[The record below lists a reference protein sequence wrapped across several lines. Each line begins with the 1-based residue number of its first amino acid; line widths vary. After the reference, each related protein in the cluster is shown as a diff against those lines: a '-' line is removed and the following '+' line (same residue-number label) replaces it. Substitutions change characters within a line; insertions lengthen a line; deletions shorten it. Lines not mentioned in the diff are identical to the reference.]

1 MADLIQ
7 LLPDHIANQ
16 IAAGEVIQ
24 RPASAV
30 KELVEN
36 AIDSGAT
43 AVKLVVKDAGK
54 TLIQVIDNGCGMS
67 ELDARICF
75 ERHATSKIKEA
86 KDLFAIN
93 TMGFRGEAL
102 ASIAAIAQ
110 IEMRTKKASD
120 ELGTKIIIEGSE
132 VKLQEACQCA
142 AGTTISIKNLFYNVP
157 ARRKFLKSDSVEMN
171 HIYNEFTRIALANC
185 DVFFS
190 LHHNDNEVYH
200 LAAGNLRQRIV
211 GLFGANWNK
220 KLVPIGEETDAIKLT
235 GYIGKPEFAKKR
247 RGDQFFFVNGR
258 FIKSGYLHHAV
269 MKAFEDIM
277 PKDTFPLYVI
287 FIEMDPA
294 DLDINIH
301 PTKQEIKFADERLVY
316 NYIKVTVLHALG
328 QYSIS
333 PTLDFNQ
340 ETFITRQQEMEAAQN
355 RANKGNAQPA
365 AGTNDTQGFN
375 KEEHPLQQTNL
386 KNWKD
391 LFEGVEAFDPD
402 EDTEPQERPMII
414 ESGWKDEASI
424 DDKEGSFSKQRKKP
438 YQIHN
443 QFIVSQIKSGFLLID
458 QQAAHERILYE
469 KYMTAFRNGE
479 VGTQKLLFPKTVT
492 FSISDMDIMSEVLPQ
507 INQLGFDIQD
517 FGKDSF
523 VIHGAPVDLKSGKE
537 EEVIGQLVEQYKQN
551 IDLYVNVQDNL
562 ARSLA
567 KSMAVKRGQELTT
580 TEMQLIIDQLFG
592 CQVPYKSP
600 SGRHCFITYDLE
612 EIIKQFKD

>member
-1 MADLIQ
+1 MADQIQ

-30 KELVEN
+30 KELLEN

-43 AVKLVVKDAGK
+43 SIKLVVKDAGK
-54 TLIQVIDNGCGMS
+54 TLIQVIDNGSGMS
-67 ELDARICF
+67 DLDARICF
-75 ERHATSKIKEA
+75 ERHATSKIREA
-86 KDLFAIN
+86 KDLFAID

-110 IEMRTKKASD
+110 IEMRTKRADD

-132 VKLQEACQCA
+132 VKLQEACQCT

-171 HIYNEFTRIALANC
+171 HIYNEFIRVALANC
-185 DVFFS
+185 EVFFS
-190 LHHNDNEVYH
+190 LHHNNNEIYH
-200 LAAGNLRQRIV
+200 LSIGNLRQRIV

-220 KLVPIGEETDAIKLT
+220 KLVPIEEETDILKLS
-235 GYIGKPEFAKKR
+235 GYIGRPEFAKKR
-247 RGDQFFFVNGR
+247 RGDQYFFVNGR

-269 MKAFEDIM
+269 MNAFEDIL

-287 FIEMDPA
+287 FIEMDPGQ
-294 DLDINIH
+294 LDINIH

-316 NYIKVTVLHALG
+316 NYIKVTVQHALG
-328 QYSIS
+328 QYSIT
-333 PTLDFNQ
+333 PTLDFDQ
-340 ETFITRQQEMEAAQN
+340 ETFITRQQEMQQAQD
-355 RANKGNAQPA
+355 RANKA
-365 AGTNDTQGFN
+365 AGITAPEAGSTPFK

-391 LFEGVEAFDPD
+391 MFEGVEAFDPD
-402 EDTEPQERPMII
+402 EDPNQPDSMII
-414 ESGWKDEASI
+414 ESGWKDEAMI
-424 DDKEGSFSKQRKKP
+424 DDKEGTFTKQKKTP

-469 KYMTAFRNGE
+469 KYMSAFRNGE
-479 VGTQKLLFPKTVT
+479 VGTQKLLFPKTVSFT
-492 FSISDMDIMSEVLPQ
+492 IQDMDIMTEVLPQ

-523 VIHGAPVDLKSGKE
+523 VVHGAPVDLKSGKE

-567 KSMAVKRGQELTT
+567 KSMAVKRGQELTEV
-580 TEMQLIIDQLFG
+580 EMQLLIDQLFA
-592 CQVPYKSP
+592 CQVPYKAP

-612 EIIKQFKD
+612 DIVKQFKG

>member
-30 KELVEN
+30 KELLEN
-36 AIDSGAT
+36 AVDSGAT
-43 AVKLVVKDAGK
+43 SIKLVIKDAGK
-54 TLIQVIDNGCGMS
+54 TLIQVIDNGSGMS
-67 ELDARICF
+67 DMDARICF
-75 ERHATSKIKEA
+75 ERHATSKIREA

-110 IEMRTKKASD
+110 VEMRTKRASD
-120 ELGTKIIIEGSE
+120 ELGTKIIIEASE
-132 VKLQEACQCA
+132 VKLQEACQCT
-142 AGTTISIKNLFYNVP
+142 AGTTISIKNLFFNVP

-171 HIYNEFTRIALANC
+171 HIYSEFIRIVLANTE
-185 DVFFS
+185 VFFS
-190 LHHNDNEVYH
+190 LHHNDSEIYH
-200 LAAGNLRQRIV
+200 LPAGKLRQRIV
-211 GLFGANWNK
+211 GLFGPNWNK
-220 KLVPIGEETDAIKLT
+220 KLVPIGEETKVLKLS

-269 MKAFEDIM
+269 MNAFEGIL
-277 PKDTFPLYVI
+277 PKDTYPLYVI
-287 FIEMDPA
+287 FIEMNPG

-316 NYIKVTVLHALG
+316 NYIKVTVQHALG
-328 QYSIS
+328 QHSIT
-333 PTLDFNQ
+333 PMLDFEQ
-340 ETFITRQQEMEAAQN
+340 ETFITRQLEMN
-355 RANKGNAQPA
+355 RAQEKADRANPQPA
-365 AGTNDTQGFN
+365 SDNTQTHKN
-375 KEEHPLQQTNL
+375 EQHPLAASNL

-391 LFEGVEAFDPD
+391 LFDGVEAFDPD
-402 EDTEPQERPMII
+402 DDDDQNKQDSMTF

-424 DDKEGSFSKQRKKP
+424 DDKDGTFTKQTKKP

-469 KYMTAFRNGE
+469 KHMAAFHNGE
-479 VGTQKLLFPKTVT
+479 VGIQKLLFPKTVT
-492 FSISDMDIMSEVLPQ
+492 FSVADMDIMTEVLPQ

-537 EEVIGQLVEQYKQN
+537 EEVIGQLVDQYKQN

-567 KSMAVKRGQELTT
+567 KSMAVKRGQELDE
-580 TEMQLIIDQLFG
+580 TEMQLLIDQLFA
-592 CQVPYKSP
+592 CQVPYKAP
-600 SGRHCFITYDLE
+600 GGRHCFITYDLE
-612 EIIKQFKD
+612 EITKQFKG